1 MEEWKVALEAT
12 QLLVPA
18 LGPVPSEQSLP
29 VQVPEVALYLPAEQP
44 GAKALPVEQTSIHLF
59 LLVLLCLFRVTTG
72 PTILNR
78 AAGISAVGTKT
89 LIILLII
96 GVIHRRVE
104 MFVDISMVYALLN
117 FIGCL
122 VLAKYLERMGEV

>member
-1 MEEWKVALEAT
+1 MNT
-12 QLLVPA
+12 FFLVI
-18 LGPVPSEQSLP
+18 GI
-29 VQVPEVALYLPAEQP
+29 
-44 GAKALPVEQTSIHLF
+44 GMC
-59 LLVLLCLFRVTTG
+59 LLVLLCLFRVTYG

-117 FIGCL
+117 FVGCL
-122 VLAKYLERMGEV
+122 VLAKYLERAGEV

>member
-1 MEEWKVALEAT
+1 MNTFFLVIGIGMC
-12 QLLVPA
+12 LLV
-18 LGPVPSEQSLP
+18 
-29 VQVPEVALYLPAEQP
+29 
-44 GAKALPVEQTSIHLF
+44 F
-59 LLVLLCLFRVTTG
+59 LCLFRVTYG

-122 VLAKYLERMGEV
+122 VLAKYLERTGEV